1 MKIKSLMIVNPVTVT
16 ENTSIQNAIEL
27 MKEKGFRHLPVV
39 LKEMKLKGFITLSDL
54 KQGLIPAMVGDLTLS
69 DLMITDP
76 ITVAPDDDLETA
88 ARLIYEHKISGMP
101 VVVNDKL
108 VGIIT
113 ESDILRAFIDMMGIL
128 TGGSR
133 LDVAVGDQPEA
144 FNHVVEII
152 REQGGE
158 IVNIGMTA
166 QQSSR
171 RVYTFRLSTQKTTA
185 IEKSLV
191 KAGFQV
197 LKDRD

>member
-1 MKIKSLMIVNPVTVT
+1 MKIKSLMITSPVTVSET
-16 ENTSIQNAIEL
+16 ASIQNAIEL

-39 LKEMKLKGFITLSDL
+39 TKGNKLKGFVTLSGL
-54 KQGLIPAMVGDLTLS
+54 KQGLIPAMVGDLTLA
-69 DLMITDP
+69 DLMILDP

-101 VVVNDKL
+101 VVKNDKV

-133 LDVAVGDQPEA
+133 LDVAVGDEPEA
-144 FNHVVEII
+144 FNQVVEII
-152 REQGGE
+152 RSQGGE
-158 IVNIGMTA
+158 IINIGMTA
-166 QQSSR
+166 KQSSQ
-171 RVYTFRLSTQKTTA
+171 RVYTFRLSTLKTKP
-185 IEKSLV
+185 IEKALA

-197 LKDRD
+197 PKDKD

>member
-39 LKEMKLKGFITLSDL
+39 SKEMKLKGFITLSDL
-54 KQGLIPAMVGDLTLS
+54 KQGLIPAMVGDLTLL
-69 DLMITDP
+69 DLMINDP

-144 FNHVVEII
+144 FNQVVEVI

>member
-1 MKIKSLMIVNPVTVT
+1 MKIKSLMIADPVTVT
-16 ENTSIQNAIEL
+16 ENASIQKAIEL

-39 LKEMKLKGFITLSDL
+39 TKGNKLKGFVTLSGL

-69 DLMITDP
+69 DLMILDP

-88 ARLIYEHKISGMP
+88 ARVIYEHKISGMP
-101 VVVNDKL
+101 VVKNQKV

-133 LDVAVGDQPEA
+133 LDVAVGDEPEA
-144 FNHVVEII
+144 FNQAVEII
-152 REQGGE
+152 RKQGGE

-171 RVYTFRLSTQKTTA
+171 RVYTFRLTTLKTKT
-185 IEKSLV
+185 IEKALA

-197 LKDRD
+197 LKDKD

>member
-1 MKIKSLMIVNPVTVT
+1 
-16 ENTSIQNAIEL
+16 
-27 MKEKGFRHLPVV
+27 
-39 LKEMKLKGFITLSDL
+39 
-54 KQGLIPAMVGDLTLS
+54 
-69 DLMITDP
+69 
-76 ITVAPDDDLETA
+76 
-88 ARLIYEHKISGMP
+88 MP

-144 FNHVVEII
+144 FNQVVEII

-191 KAGFQV
+191 KSGFQV

>member
-1 MKIKSLMIVNPVTVT
+1 MIVNPVTVT
-16 ENTSIQNAIEL
+16 ENTSIQDAIEL

-39 LKEMKLKGFITLSDL
+39 SKEMKLKGFITLSDL
-54 KQGLIPAMVGDLTLS
+54 KQGLIPAMVGDLTLP

-144 FNHVVEII
+144 FNQVVEII
-152 REQGGE
+152 RKQGGE

>member
-1 MKIKSLMIVNPVTVT
+1 MKIKSLMMTSPVTVT
-16 ENTSIQNAIEL
+16 ENASIQKAIEL

-39 LKEMKLKGFITLSDL
+39 NKAMKLMGFVTLSNL

-101 VVVNDKL
+101 VVKKNKV

-144 FNHVVEII
+144 FNRVVEII
-152 REQGGE
+152 RAQGGD

-166 QQSSR
+166 KQSSS
-171 RVYTFRLSTQKTTA
+171 RVYTFRLSTLKTTA
-185 IEKSLV
+185 VEKALV

-197 LKDRD
+197 LKDKD

>member
-1 MKIKSLMIVNPVTVT
+1 MKIKSLMITSPVTVT
-16 ENTSIQNAIEL
+16 ENASIQKAIEL
-27 MKEKGFRHLPVV
+27 MKEKGFRHLPIVSRG
-39 LKEMKLKGFITLSDL
+39 MKLKGLVTLSDL

-69 DLMITDP
+69 DLMISDP
-76 ITVAPDDDLETA
+76 ITCAPDDDLETA

-101 VVVNDKL
+101 VVKNDKL

-133 LDVAVGDQPEA
+133 LDVAVGDEPEA
-144 FNHVVEII
+144 FNQVVETI
-152 REQGGE
+152 RSQGGE

-171 RVYTFRLSTQKTTA
+171 RVYTFRLSTLKTTT
-185 IEKSLV
+185 IEKALV

-197 LKDRD
+197 LKDKD

>member
-39 LKEMKLKGFITLSDL
+39 SKEMKLKGFITLSDL

-108 VGIIT
+108 IGIIT

-144 FNHVVEII
+144 FNQVVEII

-197 LKDRD
+197 LKDRE

>member
-1 MKIKSLMIVNPVTVT
+1 MKIKSLMISSPVTVT
-16 ENTSIQNAIEL
+16 ETASIQKAIEL

-39 LKEMKLKGFITLSDL
+39 SKGKKLKGFVTLSDL
-54 KQGLIPAMVGDLTLS
+54 KQGLIPAMVGDLSLS

-101 VVVNDKL
+101 VVKNDKV

-113 ESDILRAFIDMMGIL
+113 ESDIFRAFIDMLGIL

-144 FNHVVEII
+144 FNQVVGII
-152 REQGGE
+152 RGQGGE
-158 IVNIGMTA
+158 IINIGMTA
-166 QQSSR
+166 QQSTS
-171 RVYTFRLSTQKTTA
+171 RVYTFRLSTLKTAT
-185 IEKSLV
+185 IEKALA

-197 LKDRD
+197 LKDKD

>member
-39 LKEMKLKGFITLSDL
+39 SKEMKLKGFITLSDL

-76 ITVAPDDDLETA
+76 ITVVPDDDLETA

-144 FNHVVEII
+144 FNQAVEII

-185 IEKSLV
+185 IEKSLI

-197 LKDRD
+197 LKDRE

>member
-1 MKIKSLMIVNPVTVT
+1 MIVNPVTVT

-39 LKEMKLKGFITLSDL
+39 SKEMKLKGFITLSDL

-69 DLMITDP
+69 DLMIIDP

-144 FNHVVEII
+144 FNQVVEII

-197 LKDRD
+197 LKDGE

>member
-1 MKIKSLMIVNPVTVT
+1 MIVNPVTVT

-39 LKEMKLKGFITLSDL
+39 SKEMKLKGFITLSDL

-144 FNHVVEII
+144 FNQVVEVI

-197 LKDRD
+197 LKDGE

>member
-39 LKEMKLKGFITLSDL
+39 SKEMKLKGFITLSDL

-144 FNHVVEII
+144 FNQVVEII

>member
-1 MKIKSLMIVNPVTVT
+1 MKIKSLMITSPVTVT
-16 ENTSIQNAIEL
+16 ENASIQKAIEL

-39 LKEMKLKGFITLSDL
+39 STGKKLKGFVTLSDL

-69 DLMITDP
+69 DLMILDP
-76 ITVAPDDDLETA
+76 ITVDPDDDLETA

-101 VVVNDKL
+101 VVKNDKL

-113 ESDILRAFIDMMGIL
+113 ETDILRAFIDMMGIL

-144 FNHVVEII
+144 FNQVVEII
-152 REQGGE
+152 RNQDGE
-158 IVNIGMTA
+158 IINIGMTA

-171 RVYTFRLSTQKTTA
+171 RVYTFRLSTLKTA
-185 IEKSLV
+185 PIEKALV
-191 KAGFQV
+191 KAGFQI
-197 LKDRD
+197 LKDKD

>member
-39 LKEMKLKGFITLSDL
+39 SKEMKLKGFITLSDL

-144 FNHVVEII
+144 FNQVVEVI

-197 LKDRD
+197 LKDGE

>member
-1 MKIKSLMIVNPVTVT
+1 MIVNPVTVT

-39 LKEMKLKGFITLSDL
+39 SKEMKLKGFITLSDL

-144 FNHVVEII
+144 FNQVVEII

>member
-16 ENTSIQNAIEL
+16 ESTSIQNAIEL

-39 LKEMKLKGFITLSDL
+39 SKEMKLKGFITLSDL

-144 FNHVVEII
+144 FNQVVEII

>member
-1 MKIKSLMIVNPVTVT
+1 MKIKSLMITSPVTVS
-16 ENTSIQNAIEL
+16 ENASIQKAIEL

-39 LKEMKLKGFITLSDL
+39 SKGKKLKGLVTLSGL

-69 DLMITDP
+69 DLMILDP

-101 VVVNDKL
+101 VVKNDKV

-113 ESDILRAFIDMMGIL
+113 ESDIFRAFIDMMGIL

-133 LDVAVGDQPEA
+133 LDVAVGDLPEA
-144 FNHVVEII
+144 FNQAVEII
-152 REQGGE
+152 RSQGGK

-166 QQSSR
+166 RQSIQ
-171 RVYTFRLSTQKTTA
+171 RVYTFRLSTLKTTA
-185 IEKSLV
+185 IEKALA

-197 LKDRD
+197 LKDKD

>member
-1 MKIKSLMIVNPVTVT
+1 MIVNPVTVT

-39 LKEMKLKGFITLSDL
+39 AKEMKLKGFITLSDL

-69 DLMITDP
+69 DLMIIDP

-144 FNHVVEII
+144 FNQVVEVI

-197 LKDRD
+197 LKDGE

>member
-39 LKEMKLKGFITLSDL
+39 SKEMKLKGFITLSDL

-69 DLMITDP
+69 DLMIIDP

-144 FNHVVEII
+144 FNQVVEVI

-197 LKDRD
+197 LKDGE

>member
-1 MKIKSLMIVNPVTVT
+1 MKIKSLMITSPVTVS
-16 ENTSIQNAIEL
+16 ENASIQRAIEL

-39 LKEMKLKGFITLSDL
+39 SKGKKLKGFVTLSGL
-54 KQGLIPAMVGDLTLS
+54 KQGLIPAMIGDLTLS
-69 DLMITDP
+69 DLMILDP

-101 VVVNDKL
+101 VVKNDKV

-144 FNHVVEII
+144 FNQVVEII
-152 REQGGE
+152 RNQDGE
-158 IVNIGMTA
+158 IINIGMTA

-171 RVYTFRLSTQKTTA
+171 RVYTFRLSTMKTAA
-185 IEKSLV
+185 IEKALT
-191 KAGFQV
+191 KAGFQI
-197 LKDRD
+197 LKDKD